1 MDINEHT
8 VAYTGKFDYDI
19 QFPQYTWA
27 EYAKFAGPDKI
38 GKNEPLML
46 PYLMAETV
54 PLRNKGILRND
65 FDAEDAGINI
75 RALHI
80 SQVLALKLHSK
91 HLSDL
96 NQICIV
102 GGAAGNKFFRQLITD
117 AFEAESYIIKNAD
130 FAAPFGCAL
139 AAARYALDIS
149 YEQAVDIFVE
159 KEEGSTLIPD
169 KENSDIFKVLVKR
182 YSELESIK

>member
-1 MDINEHT
+1 CKYVLKSEQGQITAD
-8 VAYTGKFDYDI
+8 
-19 QFPQYTWA
+19 TWA

-38 GKNEPLML
+38 GEDEPLML

-54 PLRNKGILRND
+54 PLRNKGVVRD
-65 FDAEDAGINI
+65 GFDAEDARTNI

-91 HLSDL
+91 QLS
-96 NQICIV
+96 NEKQICIV
-102 GGAAGNKFFRQLITD
+102 GGASGNKFFRQLITD
-117 AFEAESYIIKNAD
+117 AFGAPSYIIKNAD

-149 YEQAVDIFVE
+149 YEDAVDLFVE
-159 KEEGSTLIPD
+159 KEEGSALAPNKKNT
-169 KENSDIFKVLVKR
+169 DIFQGLVKR
-182 YSELESIK
+182 YSELEGT